1 MYLVLIC
8 TYRLVAVFDV
18 TFLRVLVLYRVRL
31 VFLSPRGEVLVLSYD
46 NLDSVPSQSPG
57 VTEVLAEDWNTYV
70 RDNFDTLKRGHVR
83 VANEAALS
91 GLTVAIGTMVFAESE
106 ESLWVRTAGSGD
118 LSGFKEIA
126 KLGNVGA
133 VSDAASPFLAPVGA
147 MNAYAGSSAPSGW
160 LLCNGAAVSRST
172 YSALFSVVSTAYG
185 AGDGSTTFNV
195 PDLRGRVPFGLNS
208 ANSDVDDLSDN
219 DGIVTLANRRPRHAH
234 SASTSVAAH
243 DLNHGHGASVSDP
256 GHAHAIGA
264 RPNSTSGA
272 TYNAATTAS
281 NLGDN
286 GNVVRAATTGISVT
300 VNSTG
305 TWTVGHSASTS
316 VGPGAP
322 GAGGTPTDTVPYIV
336 VNYLIKA

>member
-1 MYLVLIC
+1 MTYSDLVKGKL
-8 TYRLVAVFDV
+8 DD
-18 TFLRVLVLYRVRL
+18 
-31 VFLSPRGEVLVLSYD
+31 LSS
-46 NLDSVPSQSPG
+46 
-57 VTEVLAEDWNTYV
+57 
-70 RDNFDTLKRGHVR
+70 
-83 VANEAALS
+83 
-91 GLTVAIGTMVFAESE
+91 
-106 ESLWVRTAGSGD
+106 TAG
-118 LSGFKEIA
+118 A
-126 KLGNVGA
+126 A
-133 VSDAASPFLAPVGA
+133 VSDLSSGVVAGQPILASQFADVKNALEDLREFVDEFRGRYYYTPVGVVVPF
-147 MNAYAGSSAPSGW
+147 AGSSANIPPAGW
-160 LLCNGAAVSRST
+160 FVCDGQAVSRST
-172 YSALFSVVSTAYG
+172 YSDLFSVIGTEYG
-185 AGDGSTTFNV
+185 TGDGSTTFNV